1 MQAAL
6 SASQAA
12 QFLNISER
20 RFHQLRHDPAF
31 PKARAVGTRN
41 RWVTEELLAYLKALP
56 PAQELAE
63 PVQLGRSRKRRN
75 LEPIPEAWPSA
86 PAGEVRLI
94 LPQSPRGSDDR

>member
-41 RWVTEELLAYLKALP
+41 RWVTEELLAYLQRRCHP
-56 PAQELAE
+56 P
-63 PVQLGRSRKRRN
+63 KN
-75 LEPIPEAWPSA
+75 WPSLFNFA
-86 PAGEVRLI
+86 NQENVEI
-94 LPQSPRGSDDR
+94 LSPSRRHGRRPRRAKYD